1 MNSFYND
8 EIEIIQID
16 SPFYPDNLKVIKNPP
31 DQLYC
36 IGNLSL
42 LSRKSVAVIGS
53 RKYTLYGK
61 IVAQMIGKQLAKAG
75 IPVVSGLAYGID
87 SFAHEGTVN
96 AGGEA
101 IAVLGTGIDV
111 IHPAR
116 NAWLYNRIAKSGLII
131 SEYSPGTPGAK
142 YTFPQR
148 NRIISAISE
157 SVVVVEAG
165 LNSGSLITTDFAS
178 EQGKSIYAVPGNINS
193 QFSVGTNKLI
203 KDGAIPMI
211 SISDIVSDVKDFEYI
226 PQEIENT
233 LGSDELEVYKE
244 IQKTSCC
251 SIDSIAHNLNK
262 NTGKVSAILTVLE
275 IKGVI
280 MTYGGKVFLAK

>member
-1 MNSFYND
+1 MNRFYND
-8 EIEIIQID
+8 EIKVID
-16 SPFYPDNLKVIKNPP
+16 KDSLLYPEKLKAIKNPP
-31 DQLYC
+31 DILYC
-36 IGNLSL
+36 IGNTSL

-61 IVAQMIGKQLAKAG
+61 IVAQMVGKELANAG

-96 AGGEA
+96 AGGKA

-116 NAWLYNRIAKSGLII
+116 NIWLYNKIAASGLIV
-131 SEYSPGTPGAK
+131 SEYPPGTPGAK

-157 SVVVVEAG
+157 SVVIVEAG
-165 LNSGSLITTDFAS
+165 LNSGSLITADFAN

-211 SISDIVSDVKDFEYI
+211 SISDIVSDINGSEYTL
-226 PQEIENT
+226 QNIENS
-233 LGSDELEVYKE
+233 LGMDELEIYKE
-244 IQKTSCC
+244 IQKSSCC

-262 NTGKVSAILTVLE
+262 NAGKVSAILTVLE

>member
-1 MNSFYND
+1 MNCFYND

-61 IVAQMIGKQLAKAG
+61 IVAQMIGKELAKAG
-75 IPVVSGLAYGID
+75 IPVVSGLAHGID

-116 NAWLYNRIAKSGLII
+116 NANLYNRIAKSGLII
-131 SEYSPGTPGAK
+131 SEYPPGTPGAK

-165 LNSGSLITTDFAS
+165 LNSGSLITTDFAN

-244 IQKTSCC
+244 IQKSSCC

>member
-61 IVAQMIGKQLAKAG
+61 IVAQMIGKELAKAG

-116 NAWLYNRIAKSGLII
+116 NANLYNRIAKSGLII
-131 SEYSPGTPGAK
+131 SEYPPGTPGAK

-165 LNSGSLITTDFAS
+165 LYSGSLITTDFAN

-244 IQKTSCC
+244 IQKSSCC

-262 NTGKVSAILTVLE
+262 NIGKVSAILTVLE

>member
-61 IVAQMIGKQLAKAG
+61 IVAQMIGKELAKAG

-116 NAWLYNRIAKSGLII
+116 NANLYNRIAKSGLII
-131 SEYSPGTPGAK
+131 SEYPPGTPGAK

-165 LNSGSLITTDFAS
+165 LNSGSLITTDFAN

-244 IQKTSCC
+244 IQKSSCC

-262 NTGKVSAILTVLE
+262 NIGKVSAILTVLE

>member
-61 IVAQMIGKQLAKAG
+61 IVAQMIGKELAKAG

-116 NAWLYNRIAKSGLII
+116 NANLYNRIAKSGLII
-131 SEYSPGTPGAK
+131 SEYPPGTPGAK

-244 IQKTSCC
+244 IQKSSCC

>member
-16 SPFYPDNLKVIKNPP
+16 SPFSPDNLKVIKNPP

-61 IVAQMIGKQLAKAG
+61 IVAQMIGKELAKAG

-116 NAWLYNRIAKSGLII
+116 NANLYNRIAKSGLII
-131 SEYSPGTPGAK
+131 SEYPPGTPGAK

-165 LNSGSLITTDFAS
+165 IYSGSLITTDFAN
-178 EQGKSIYAVPGNINS
+178 EQGKSIYAVPGNIN
-193 QFSVGTNKLI
+193 
-203 KDGAIPMI
+203 
-211 SISDIVSDVKDFEYI
+211 
-226 PQEIENT
+226 
-233 LGSDELEVYKE
+233 
-244 IQKTSCC
+244 
-251 SIDSIAHNLNK
+251 
-262 NTGKVSAILTVLE
+262 
-275 IKGVI
+275 
-280 MTYGGKVFLAK
+280 

>member
-61 IVAQMIGKQLAKAG
+61 IVAQMIGKELAKAG

-116 NAWLYNRIAKSGLII
+116 NANLYNRIAKSGLII
-131 SEYSPGTPGAK
+131 SEYPPGTPGAK

-165 LNSGSLITTDFAS
+165 LYSGSLITTDFAN

-226 PQEIENT
+226 PQEIENN

-244 IQKTSCC
+244 IQKSSCC

-262 NTGKVSAILTVLE
+262 NIGKVSAILTVLE